1 MSDFF
6 RRIFDPLLDLSA
18 RVLSFFYDVWPNYAG
33 AILLLTVCVMTLLTP
48 ITIRSTK
55 SMLAMRR
62 LAPQTK
68 QLQAQYRHD
77 RQKMNEE
84 VMALY
89 RANSVNPLGGCLPL
103 LMQSPVFIAL
113 FQLLRGLTRRTSVL
127 GWSSSQAAATCAAQ
141 PGQECAPQLAAAP
154 KQKFNPDYLNAD
166 SQLYQDLVDSTE
178 MRAWGLD
185 LAESANSA
193 LRSSF
198 VSGLPYLGM
207 ILLVA
212 ALGYYQQ
219 RQISGRMSGEEQT
232 PQARM
237 MMRIIPVF
245 LPVISF
251 GLSAGLVLYYNA
263 QSFIRI
269 GQQAMITR
277 RIYRPFAAEEAARK
291 AVEEDAD
298 GDGEVAAAPVVV
310 KPPEEPQGL
319 AGRLGLVRPPD
330 PLRHGRQRPISGPA
344 PKPKPAPPAARVASP
359 PARATAPPPARASS
373 RRDGTGPRR
382 EERGRPS
389 NTNRRSKEKDA
400 PPPKPLPSRVTPKGA
415 QQRRRKRNKK

>member
-18 RVLSFFYDVWPNYAG
+18 RALSFLYDVWPNYAG
-33 AILLLTVCVMTLLTP
+33 AILLLTVCVMTVLTP

-89 RANSVNPLGGCLPL
+89 RANNVNPLGGCLPL

-141 PGQECAPQLAAAP
+141 SGQECAPQLVAAP
-154 KQKFNPDYLNAD
+154 KQKFNPDYLNTD
-166 SQLYQDLVDSTE
+166 SQLYRDLVESTE

-219 RQISGRMSGEEQT
+219 RQLSGRMSADEQT

-263 QSFIRI
+263 QSLIRI
-269 GQQAMITR
+269 GQQALITR
-277 RIYRPFAAEEAARK
+277 KLYRPLAAEEAARK
-291 AVEEDAD
+291 ALEEEA
-298 GDGEVAAAPVVV
+298 GEEEAAAAAPVVA
-310 KPPEEPQGL
+310 KTPEEPQGL
-319 AGRLGLVRPPD
+319 AGRLGLARPPD
-330 PLRHGRQRPISGPA
+330 PRRHGRQRPISGAP
-344 PKPKPAPPAARVASP
+344 PKPKPAPPAARAVTAP
-359 PARATAPPPARASS
+359 PARATAPPPARTSS
-373 RRDGTGPRR
+373 RQGT
-382 EERGRPS
+382 RGRSS
-389 NTNRRSKEKDA
+389 NTNKRSKEKDA